1 MKVCIAFV
9 GRILPINIPAIRN
22 NIETLKQC
30 FDGYDVDA
38 VFVGWSSQD
47 GHYDFCNTNYSQSVY
62 DVDAVARQID
72 GVIDLAFL
80 PDQPDI
86 ESIPKCKNSCH
97 PVFAFII
104 RETASMLLSRG
115 VEYDFVVMSRHDM
128 IIEIENV
135 EKYMNGAINVPLK
148 YWGANR
154 QEDHHKND
162 HFSITS
168 FQDFIKI
175 SGMTD
180 EDIELISKNSNDNEM
195 FNYHMLRNVRD
206 DIRYIDDEDIKQY
219 IVDPLGRHT
228 IYK

>member
-1 MKVCIAFV
+1 
-9 GRILPINIPAIRN
+9 
-22 NIETLKQC
+22 
-30 FDGYDVDA
+30 
-38 VFVGWSSQD
+38 
-47 GHYDFCNTNYSQSVY
+47 
-62 DVDAVARQID
+62 
-72 GVIDLAFL
+72 
-80 PDQPDI
+80 
-86 ESIPKCKNSCH
+86 
-97 PVFAFII
+97 
-104 RETASMLLSRG
+104 
-115 VEYDFVVMSRHDM
+115 
-128 IIEIENV
+128 
-135 EKYMNGAINVPLK
+135 MNGAINVPLK

-154 QEDHHKND
+154 QEAHHKND